1 MMSWVRE
8 NKAMKQKKY
17 FGLIQSGYVL
27 LIALIIAI
35 VIPSIIQIND
45 MRNKSSTQPIS
56 REK

>member
-1 MMSWVRE
+1 
-8 NKAMKQKKY
+8 MKQKKY